1 MHYPATTPRHR
12 MTDEEKIA
20 QKIAQIALTAHE
32 YPAAIIIHHVPTQ
45 TVRYLSPWGL
55 ELLGATLEQL
65 TALGPAFS
73 PTYFNAVESD
83 EYMARVF
90 QLMYEH
96 GNPEVHTFYQ
106 QVRTTE
112 RPGWSW
118 YLTAMRRLLVD
129 EQGGP
134 LLVMGLAIP
143 LHPDNHFAAKVQR
156 LIDENDFLRQHSAS
170 FACLTR
176 REREV
181 LRLVALGHTATEI
194 GTQLFL
200 SPQTVATHRR
210 NLRQKLGANS
220 AFELGQ
226 YARAFDLI

>member
-1 MHYPATTPRHR
+1 MV
-12 MTDEEKIA
+12 
-20 QKIAQIALTAHE
+20 
-32 YPAAIIIHHVPTQ
+32 IIHHVPTQ
-45 TVRYLSPWGL
+45 TVRYMSAWGL
-55 ELLGATLEQL
+55 RLLGATLDEL
-65 TALGPAFS
+65 RALGPAFS

-90 QLMYEH
+90 QLMYE
-96 GNPEVHTFYQ
+96 NDVPDVHTFYQ

-118 YLTAMRRLLVD
+118 YLTAMRRLLTNA
-129 EQGGP
+129 QGNP
-134 LLVMGLAIP
+134 LLLMGLAVP

-156 LIDENDFLRQHSAS
+156 LIDENGFLRQHSAAFS
-170 FACLTR
+170 RLTA

-181 LRLVALGHTATEI
+181 LARLSRSQSSLEIAEALFI
-194 GTQLFL
+194 
-200 SPQTVATHRR
+200 SDQTVNTHKR
-210 NLRQKLGANS
+210 NIRHKLGATT